1 MPNLLSRLS
10 SVFSDAADTGD
21 PHHIAETGQPR
32 TIALPPELVPV
43 ALTSPQ
49 EAHRVLVETVSKQ
62 YGPGVE
68 FGKDVRLTFPLD
80 ALLEIPHDSIW
91 SAHPASTIHE
101 STEELIV
108 ALRDLSHGEIFN
120 SHYGPVD
127 PGAYNMAGYLRCT
140 RIRIL
145 RLFEALR
152 EMGIRSGTLLE
163 VGSLYGTFAL
173 ALQRLGFQVTAIDR
187 YDSYGPG
194 FRPARD
200 LMQSAGVQVVSTT
213 REEETQAIAGLGQYD
228 VVIAMAV
235 IEHIPHTPRQ
245 FLEQLVRQ
253 VKPGGGIAL
262 DTPNLVRYWN
272 RVKFGSGESIFM
284 DIKSQFYADL
294 PYEGHHR
301 EYTGRELA
309 WMLEQIG
316 CTETEI
322 EYFDYNLFQF
332 EQIHR
337 PHIEC
342 LLRFVEDPTCADT
355 ILVRGRTPGP

>member
-1 MPNLLSRLS
+1 M
-10 SVFSDAADTGD
+10 
-21 PHHIAETGQPR
+21 
-32 TIALPPELVPV
+32 
-43 ALTSPQ
+43 
-49 EAHRVLVETVSKQ
+49 
-62 YGPGVE
+62 
-68 FGKDVRLTFPLD
+68 RLTFPLD
-80 ALLEIPHDSIW
+80 ALLEIPHHTIW
-91 SAHPASTIHE
+91 SSDPAASTINE

-108 ALRDLSHGEIFN
+108 ALRDLSHAEIFN

-127 PGAYNMAGYLRCT
+127 PGAYNMAAYLRCT
-140 RIRIL
+140 RVRIL

-152 EMGIRSGTLLE
+152 EMGIRNGTLLE
-163 VGSLYGTFAL
+163 MGSLYGSFAL
-173 ALQRLGFQVTAIDR
+173 AFQRLGFEVTAIDR

-194 FRPARD
+194 FRPAID
-200 LMQSAGVQVVSTT
+200 LMRSAGVHVVSTT
-213 REEETQAIAGLGQYD
+213 REEETQTIAGLGQYD

-262 DTPNLVRYWN
+262 DTPNLVRHWN
-272 RVKFGSGESIFM
+272 RIKLGNGESIFM

-301 EYTGRELA
+301 EYTGPELA
-309 WMLEQIG
+309 WMLEQSG
-316 CTETEI
+316 CTGTEI
-322 EYFDYNLFQF
+322 EYFDYNLLQF

-342 LLRFVEDPTCADT
+342 LLHFVEDPTCADT
-355 ILVRGRTPGP
+355 ILVRGRTPRP